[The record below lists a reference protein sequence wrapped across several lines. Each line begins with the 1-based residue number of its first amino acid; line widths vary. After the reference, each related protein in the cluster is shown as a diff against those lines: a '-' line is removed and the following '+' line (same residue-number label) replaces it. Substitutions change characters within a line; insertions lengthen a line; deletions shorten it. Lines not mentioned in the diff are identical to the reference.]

1 MCVVY
6 YRGVKEAVVVCV
18 CECLCVLFMYV
29 CMHVLNMHI
38 IWDHC
43 S

>member
-6 YRGVKEAVVVCV
+6 YRGVKEAVVVFV

-29 CMHVLNMHI
+29 CMHVHI
-38 IWDHC
+38 I
-43 S
+43 